1 MLTLANVQ
9 AGCGATSANAAKW
22 LSFIQAACDAYQINT
37 PPRLAAF
44 LATIGVE
51 SEYLTTAQ
59 EDLDYSAQGLA
70 NTWPRLFAFNG
81 APNVLANQCARQPVK
96 IANIA
101 YANENGNGPAAS
113 GDGYNFRGQGLIQL
127 TGRSNY
133 SLATMGTNL
142 DLLDHPELL
151 QIPANAAL
159 VSAWFWS
166 NGNLN
171 ALADGK
177 QFTAISKYINCGN
190 PNSPVTPNGMTE
202 RLALYAAACTS
213 LGC

>member
-37 PPRLAAF
+37 PLRLAAF

-59 EDLDYSAQGLA
+59 ENLNYSAQGLA
-70 NTWPRLFAFNG
+70 DTWPHLFAING
-81 APNVLANQCARQPVK
+81 APNVLANQYAHQPVK
-96 IANIA
+96 IANTA
-101 YANENGNGPAAS
+101 YANENGNGPVAS

-133 SLATMGTNL
+133 SLAMMGLSL
-142 DLLDHPELL
+142 DLLEHPELL

-159 VSAWFWS
+159 VSGWFWS

-171 ALADGK
+171 ALADSR
-177 QFTAISKYINCGN
+177 QFTAICKYVNCGN
-190 PNSPVTPNGMTE
+190 PNSPTTPNNMPE